1 MATMIE
7 AFRCV
12 MIGGSIMMVLLA
24 KTEIGERGG
33 EPRRQRNRDGRPR
46 GASVASV
53 RHLSRAPVRVLAP
66 VMARLGRGVTGNDS
80 EVFPCA
86 R

>member
-7 AFRCV
+7 AFRWV

-33 EPRRQRNRDGRPR
+33 EARRQRNRDWRPR
-46 GASVASV
+46 RASVACPC
-53 RHLSRAPVRVLAP
+53 HEPRAPVRVLAP